1 MTWRTVRRYAA
12 PVPVGCDK
20 REGLVTGVLDGIRVL
35 DFGRY
40 IAGPFCAALLA
51 DLGAEVIRVERLGG
65 GEDRGFIPV
74 DPGPA
79 GGTAKGGGAMF
90 LAMNR
95 NKLGMTLDPVAPKGR
110 EIVRQL
116 VATADVVVANLPPR
130 VLRSLALDL
139 DSLRQIKPDI
149 ILTTVTGFG
158 AGGPLSDKHGFD
170 GIGQA
175 MCGAVYLSGTPEQ
188 PTALKLPWVD
198 FGTACLAAFGTLAAL
213 IERGKTGRGQ
223 KVEGAL
229 LRTAIAFANAAL
241 IEQALTGIDRVAT
254 VNRGF
259 NSAPADFYRCT
270 DGWIV
275 TTVIGAAMFRRWTR
289 MIGEEH
295 WLSDPRFADD
305 QSRADHGEII
315 SARMTL
321 WCAERNCAEALGA
334 LEEASIVAGQLYS
347 PRQALD
353 DAHIRAAHLLEE
365 VAHPTLPTTFPLAP
379 TPIELSETPGA
390 YRRPAP
396 LLGEHTDQILTNL
409 GYGAAEIGALRTES
423 VI

>member
-1 MTWRTVRRYAA
+1 M
-12 PVPVGCDK
+12 
-20 REGLVTGVLDGIRVL
+20 LDGIRVL

-40 IAGPFCAALLA
+40 IAGPFCAALLG
-51 DLGAEVIRVERLGG
+51 DLGAEVIRIERIGG
-65 GEDRGFIPV
+65 GEDRFYIPV
-74 DPGPA
+74 GAGPG
-79 GGTAKGGGAMF
+79 GGGAMF

-95 NKLGMTLDPVAPKGR
+95 NKLGMTLDPATAQGR
-110 EIVRQL
+110 EIVRKL
-116 VATADVVVANLPPR
+116 VATADIVVANLPPR

-139 DSLRQIKPDI
+139 DSLRQVKPDI

-158 AGGPLSDKHGFD
+158 AGGPLSHRHGFD

-175 MCGAVYLSGTPEQ
+175 MSGAVYLSGTPEQ
-188 PTALKLPWVD
+188 PIALKLPWVD
-198 FGTACLAAFGTLAAL
+198 FGSACLSAFGTLAAL

-229 LRTAIAFANAAL
+229 LRTAIAFANATL
-241 IEQALTGIDRVAT
+241 IEQALTGVNRIAT

-259 NSAPADFYRCT
+259 NSAPADLYCCK

-275 TTVIGAAMFRRWTR
+275 ATVIGQSMFRRWTQ
-289 MIGEEH
+289 MIGEDH
-295 WLSDPRFADD
+295 WLDDPRFADD
-305 QSRADHGEII
+305 QSRADHSEII

-321 WCAERNCAEALGA
+321 WCAERTCAEALAA

-347 PRQALD
+347 PQQALD
-353 DAHIRAAHLLEE
+353 DAHIRAAHLLED
-365 VAHPTLPTTFPLAP
+365 VTHPALAAKFPLAP

-396 LLGEHTDQILTNL
+396 LLGEHTDAILTSL
-409 GYGAAEIGALRTES
+409 GYTPADIAALRAER